1 MSEVMRVL
9 IVDDSTNLRQVIR
22 RYISASFDFQ
32 LFEAQNGEEAEQ
44 ILQEGNA
51 MGEPIQIIM
60 LDWMMPKVSG
70 FEFLKKIRSTI
81 AFEKDPRI
89 IMLTAETYSEQINA
103 CMEYGVSS
111 YVTKPFTQEDLA
123 AALNKVIAE
132 WGGQHAV

>member
-1 MSEVMRVL
+1 ML